1 MPDSRFYS
9 SRGPLSLAVL
19 AEVGGAQLV
28 RSDDGERLIATVSQG
43 PAATADALTYCASKS
58 AVRRLA
64 VDAGACVTT
73 SALAAEVPRSV
84 ACLTATNPRLAF
96 ARIAAALFPAPPLQ
110 PGVSERAVVD
120 PDATLAQDCRIE
132 AGAVIGANAEVGAGA
147 WVGPNSTIGPGV
159 VLGPRT
165 RVDANVTIVYA
176 VIGAD
181 VRIHAGARIGQD
193 GFGFV
198 LASKD
203 EGHVRVPQLGRVR
216 IEDRADIGANTCID
230 RGALGD
236 TVIGEGAFLDNLV
249 HVGHNVQIG
258 PHVVLAGQC
267 GIGGSSSIGAFST
280 AGGQVGIADHITVGH
295 RCQIGGKA
303 GVTRDLDDDAK
314 VAGMP
319 AVPVARYLRQA
330 VALERLA
337 TRRGQPGGGAAS

>member
-1 MPDSRFYS
+1 MPDPRFFS

-19 AEVGGAQLV
+19 AEVGGAHLI
-28 RSDDGERLIATVSQG
+28 RSDDGNRLIATVSPG
-43 PAATADALTYCASKS
+43 ADATSDALSYCASKS

-64 VDAGACVTT
+64 VHAGACVTT
-73 SALAAEVPRSV
+73 RALATEVPRGV
-84 ACLTATNPRLAF
+84 ACLTAANPRLAF
-96 ARIAAALFPAPPLQ
+96 ARIAAALFPPRPLQ

-120 PDATLAQDCRIE
+120 PDASLGQDCRIE
-132 AGAVIGANAEVGAGA
+132 AGAVIGANAEIGAGA
-147 WVGPNSTIGPGV
+147 WIGPNTTIGPGV

-165 RVDANVTIVYA
+165 RVDANVTIVCA

-181 VRIHAGARIGQD
+181 VRVHAGARIGQD
-193 GFGFV
+193 GFGLV
-198 LASKD
+198 LASTD
-203 EGHVRVPQLGRVR
+203 DGYERVPQLGRVC

-230 RGALGD
+230 RGTLED

-249 HVGHNVQIG
+249 HVGHNVQVG

-267 GIGGSSSIGAFST
+267 GIGGSSTIGAFSA
-280 AGGQVGIADHITVGH
+280 AGGQVGITDHITVGH
-295 RCQIGGKA
+295 RCQIGAKA

-319 AVPVARYLRQA
+319 AVPVARYLRQT

-337 TRRGQPGGGAAS
+337 TRRGQTGGGAGS

>member
-1 MPDSRFYS
+1 MPDSRFFS

-28 RSDDGERLIATVSQG
+28 RSDDGNRLIATVSHG
-43 PAATADALTYCASKS
+43 AGATADALSYCVSKS

-64 VDAGACVTT
+64 IDAGACVTT
-73 SALAAEVPRSV
+73 PALAVEIPRGV
-84 ACLTATNPRLAF
+84 ACLTAANPRLAF
-96 ARIAAALFPAPPLQ
+96 ARMAAALFPPPPLQ
-110 PGVSERAVVD
+110 PGVSERAVID
-120 PDATLAQDCRIE
+120 PDASLGQDCRIE
-132 AGAVIGANAEVGAGA
+132 AGTVIGANAEIGAGVWVGA
-147 WVGPNSTIGPGV
+147 NTTIGPGV

-165 RVDANVTIVYA
+165 RVDANVTIVCA

-193 GFGFV
+193 GFGLE
-198 LASKD
+198 LASTD
-203 EGHVRVPQLGRVR
+203 EGYERVPQLGRVC

-249 HVGHNVQIG
+249 HVGHNVQVG

-267 GIGGSSSIGAFST
+267 GIGGSSSIGAFSA
-280 AGGQVGIADHITVGH
+280 AGGQVGISDHITVGH
-295 RCQIGGKA
+295 RCQIGAKA
-303 GVTRDLDDDAK
+303 GVTRDLDNDAK

-319 AVPVARYLRQA
+319 AVPLARYLRQTI
-330 VALERLA
+330 ALERLA
-337 TRRGQPGGGAAS
+337 TRRRQTGGGAGS